1 MTDSTVI
8 RIRVPADAKALWQE
22 HARSHGVPLSAWIRE
37 AAAVR
42 AREDS
47 GAPTLADVRADLAQL
62 RRDFGGVSRN
72 LNQLTRYAHTG
83 NLDAE
88 RISRTLDDVAIAIA
102 ITTVALRDLS
112 AVS

>member
-1 MTDSTVI
+1 MADSTVV
-8 RIRVPADAKALWQE
+8 RIRVPAALKATWQE
-22 HARSHGVPLSAWIRE
+22 YARSTGAPLSAWVRE

-47 GAPTLADVRADLAQL
+47 GAPSLADVRADLAQL

-72 LNQLTRYAHTG
+72 LNQLTRYAHSG

-88 RISRTLDDVAIAIA
+88 RISQTLDDVAIAIA
-102 ITTVALRDLS
+102 ITTVALRDL
-112 AVS
+112 ATVS